1 MAAKGSRKNPYT
13 LSEYNGI
20 GSDSWTGG
28 WVQESENYVIY
39 RNRFKTVTYTG
50 FCTKGNPVPG
60 DLYNEMTQNHIW
72 LGGWVLFGTLKKYV
86 DSNDDEY
93 NSTLGTQSDPCS
105 MVIYNEMISNGIWEG
120 GWVQASNGQAHYMQ
134 NYNLI
139 LDFGSGCGCGCGC
152 GCGYGSGY
160 GSGAYSGS
168 CPAYGSGSGS
178 GELSSEGFPIC
189 AGNYKVGG
197 IVDRSQN
204 NNNNNNNGN
213 NYNSVGELHIS
224 WTEGNTQGQNDL
236 SEVTVS
242 AKMTNYRYCVL
253 QNNLYTTWVAPYEV
267 AIHGTI
273 VFQRDSEQ
281 LEYSIDGR
289 YTITMEYYQI

>member
-72 LGGWVLFGTLKKYV
+72 LGGWVLFGTIKKYV

-105 MVIYNEMISNGIWEG
+105 MFIYNEMISNGIWEG
-120 GWVQASNGQAHYMQ
+120 GWVQDSNGQAHYMQ
-134 NYNLI
+134 DFNFNLT
-139 LDFGSGCGCGCGC
+139 LNPSSGCGC

-189 AGNYKVGG
+189 AGNHIAGEVRVKGSSHG
-197 IVDRSQN
+197 IGD
-204 NNNNNNNGN
+204 
-213 NYNSVGELHIS
+213 LKIS
-224 WTEGNTQGQNDL
+224 WTGGNTRGGDNL
-236 SEVTVS
+236 SEVAVS
-242 AKMTNYRYCVL
+242 IKMKDYTYCVL
-253 QNNLYTTWVAPYEV
+253 QNNSYTLWVAPYVV
-267 AIHGTI
+267 AIHGTFLI
-273 VFQRDSEQ
+273 QHNHDQ
-281 LEYSIDGR
+281 NEYSIDGR
-289 YTITMEYYQI
+289 YTIPMEYYQI

>member
-72 LGGWVLFGTLKKYV
+72 LGGWVLFGTIKKYV

-105 MVIYNEMISNGIWEG
+105 MFIYNEMISNGIWEG
-120 GWVQASNGQAHYMQ
+120 GWVQDSNGQAHYMQ
-134 NYNLI
+134 NFNLI
-139 LDFGSGCGCGCGC
+139 LDFGSGCGCGC

-178 GELSSEGFPIC
+178 NPEPETGTGCPIN
-189 AGNYKVGG
+189 AGSHEAGVVQLINKVEIHRGT
-197 IVDRSQN
+197 
-204 NNNNNNNGN
+204 
-213 NYNSVGELHIS
+213 LTIS
-224 WTEGNTQGQNDL
+224 WTSGKTIGYNDL
-236 SEVTVS
+236 S
-242 AKMTNYRYCVL
+242 
-253 QNNLYTTWVAPYEV
+253 VA
-267 AIHGTI
+267 
-273 VFQRDSEQ
+273 
-281 LEYSIDGR
+281 
-289 YTITMEYYQI
+289 TITIIFDNSSVICQSSNVVTIWENAYELSIQGTLLITCNGKQKGFAIRGSFYVPSEYHQ

>member
-72 LGGWVLFGTLKKYV
+72 LGGWVLFGTIKKYV

-105 MVIYNEMISNGIWEG
+105 MFIYNEMISNGIWEG
-120 GWVQASNGQAHYMQ
+120 GWVQDSNGQAHYMQ

-197 IVDRSQN
+197 I
-204 NNNNNNNGN
+204 
-213 NYNSVGELHIS
+213 VGELHIS

-289 YTITMEYYQI
+289 YTIPMEYYQI